1 MMERNALARYILLAE
16 LILIFGYFGIDKFI
30 HPLIWIGWM
39 PSWMDGLLGMSKN
52 TWLQIVGAGEI
63 TMAVLLV
70 VPVRLVRQIGA
81 TLVVLEVMGVLTQV
95 GFNDMGARDLGIF
108 LSALALLA
116 LL

>member
-16 LILIFGYFGIDKFI
+16 LVLILGYFGIDKFI
-30 HPLIWIGWM
+30 HPLTWIGWM
-39 PSWMDGLLGMSKN
+39 PSWMDGLLGISKN
-52 TWLQIVGAGEI
+52 TWLQIVGTGEI

-81 TLVVLEVMGVLTQV
+81 TLVVLEVMGILTQV
-95 GFNDMGARDLGIF
+95 GFNDMGARDLGIL
-108 LSALALLA
+108 LSSLALLA